1 MKLMRKLLPGIVV
14 LLLLTTTALAMS
26 SDNYGLEWHT
36 ALMGSGGPAQS
47 TNFAVNLTIGQSAI
61 ASASSTNYQA
71 GMGYWYG
78 LLPNYPMYLPIIS
91 R

>member
-1 MKLMRKLLPGIVV
+1 MKLVRKLLPGIVV

-36 ALMGSGGPAQS
+36 GLLGSGGSAQS
-47 TNFAVNLTIGQSAI
+47 ANYAVNLTVGQSAI

-78 LLPNYPMYLPIIS
+78 LLPNYPIYLPIIS